1 MEYLIANPWI
11 MWLAVGVVFLIVELL
26 TTALVS
32 IWFVPS
38 AIITCLLSFVVD
50 NLLIQIAIFVALS
63 AVFMVVCRKIY
74 NKHIKKPVDDVD
86 QNEKLI
92 GKTAKVAEDT
102 NGISGRILVG
112 DVLESSKEKVKYAS
126 PVPGGVGPLT
136 NLELLENLIKSYEM
150 REK

>member
-1 MEYLIANPWI
+1 MEYLISNPWVL
-11 MWLAVGVVFLIVELL
+11 WLVVGILFLIVELM

-32 IWFVPS
+32 IWFVPA

-50 NLLIQIAIFVALS
+50 GFLWQTAIFVVLS

-92 GKTAKVAEDT
+92 GKTATVAEDT
-102 NGISGRILVG
+102 NGFTGRILVG
-112 DVLESSKEKVKYAS
+112 DIYWKAVSENGEAIPKGETVKIK
-126 PVPGGVGPLT
+126 GVNGTTLVI
-136 NLELLENLIKSYEM
+136 NKL
-150 REK
+150 

>member
-1 MEYLIANPWI
+1 MEYLIANMWI

-112 DVLESSKEKVKYAS
+112 DVYWKAVSENGDIIPKGETVKVKS
-126 PVPGGVGPLT
+126 VNGTTLVINKL
-136 NLELLENLIKSYEM
+136 
-150 REK
+150 

>member
-1 MEYLIANPWI
+1 MDYLIANPWI
-11 MWLAVGVVFLIVELL
+11 MWLAVGVLFLIVELL

-50 NLLIQIAIFVALS
+50 SLLIQIAVFVVLS

-86 QNEKLI
+86 QNENLL
-92 GKTAKVAEDT
+92 GKTATVTEDT
-102 NGISGRILVG
+102 NGIMGRILVG
-112 DVLESSKEKVKYAS
+112 DVYWKAISEDGNIIQKGETVK
-126 PVPGGVGPLT
+126 
-136 NLELLENLIKSYEM
+136 IKSVNGTTLVIN
-150 REK
+150 KL

>member
-63 AVFMVVCRKIY
+63 AVFMVICRKIY
-74 NKHIKKPVDDVD
+74 NKHIKKPVDEVD
-86 QNEKLI
+86 QNEKLL
-92 GKTAKVAEDT
+92 GKTATVTEDT
-102 NGISGRILVG
+102 NGITGRILVG
-112 DVLESSKEKVKYAS
+112 DVYWKAVS
-126 PVPGGVGPLT
+126 
-136 NLELLENLIKSYEM
+136 ENGDIIPKGETVTIKSVNGTTLVIN
-150 REK
+150 KL

>member
-11 MWLAVGVVFLIVELL
+11 MWLAVGILFLIVELL

-50 NLLIQIAIFVALS
+50 NLLIQIAIFVVLS

-86 QNEKLI
+86 QNENLL
-92 GKTAKVAEDT
+92 GKTATVTEDT

-112 DVLESSKEKVKYAS
+112 DVYWRAVSENGDTIQKGETVKIK
-126 PVPGGVGPLT
+126 GVNGTTLVI
-136 NLELLENLIKSYEM
+136 NKL
-150 REK
+150 

>member
-11 MWLAVGVVFLIVELL
+11 MWRAVGVVFLSVELL

-112 DVLESSKEKVKYAS
+112 DVYWKAVSENGDIIPKGETVKVKS
-126 PVPGGVGPLT
+126 VNGTTLVINKL
-136 NLELLENLIKSYEM
+136 
-150 REK
+150 

>member
-1 MEYLIANPWI
+1 MDYLIANPWI
-11 MWLAVGVVFLIVELL
+11 MWLAVGVLFLIVELL

-50 NLLIQIAIFVALS
+50 NLLIQIAIFVVLS

-86 QNEKLI
+86 QNEKLL
-92 GKTAKVAEDT
+92 GKTATVTEDT
-102 NGISGRILVG
+102 NGITGRILVG
-112 DVLESSKEKVKYAS
+112 DVYWRAVSENGDIIQKGETVKIK
-126 PVPGGVGPLT
+126 GVNGTTLVI
-136 NLELLENLIKSYEM
+136 NKL
-150 REK
+150 

>member
-1 MEYLIANPWI
+1 MDYLIANPWI
-11 MWLAVGVVFLIVELL
+11 MWLAVGVLFLIVELL

-50 NLLIQIAIFVALS
+50 NLLIQIAIFVVLS

-86 QNEKLI
+86 QNEKLL
-92 GKTAKVAEDT
+92 GKTATVTEDT
-102 NGISGRILVG
+102 NGITGRILVG
-112 DVLESSKEKVKYAS
+112 DVYWRAVSENGDIIQKGETVKIK
-126 PVPGGVGPLT
+126 GVKGTTLVI
-136 NLELLENLIKSYEM
+136 NKL
-150 REK
+150 

>member
-1 MEYLIANPWI
+1 MEYLIANPW
-11 MWLAVGVVFLIVELL
+11 MAWLAVGVLFLIVELL

-50 NLLIQIAIFVALS
+50 SLLIQIAIFVVLS

-86 QNEKLI
+86 QNEKLL
-92 GKTAKVAEDT
+92 GKTATVTEDT
-102 NGISGRILVG
+102 NGITGRILVG
-112 DVLESSKEKVKYAS
+112 DVYWRAVSENGDIIQKGETVKIK
-126 PVPGGVGPLT
+126 GVNGTTLVI
-136 NLELLENLIKSYEM
+136 NKL
-150 REK
+150 

>member
-1 MEYLIANPWI
+1 MDYLIANPWI
-11 MWLAVGVVFLIVELL
+11 MWLAVGVLFLIIELL

-50 NLLIQIAIFVALS
+50 NLLIQIAIFVVLS

-86 QNEKLI
+86 QNEKLL
-92 GKTAKVAEDT
+92 GKTATVTEDT
-102 NGISGRILVG
+102 NGITGRILVG
-112 DVLESSKEKVKYAS
+112 DVYWRAVSENGDIIQKGETVKIK
-126 PVPGGVGPLT
+126 GVNGTTLVI
-136 NLELLENLIKSYEM
+136 NKL
-150 REK
+150 

>member
-11 MWLAVGVVFLIVELL
+11 MWLAVGVLFLIVELL

-50 NLLIQIAIFVALS
+50 SLLIQIAIFVVLS

-86 QNEKLI
+86 QNEKLL
-92 GKTAKVAEDT
+92 GKSATVTEDT
-102 NGISGRILVG
+102 NGITGRILVG
-112 DVLESSKEKVKYAS
+112 DVYWRAVSENGDTIQKGETVK
-126 PVPGGVGPLT
+126 
-136 NLELLENLIKSYEM
+136 IKSVNGTTLVIN
-150 REK
+150 KL

>member
-11 MWLAVGVVFLIVELL
+11 MWLAVGIFFLIVELL

-50 NLLIQIAIFVALS
+50 SLLLQTAIFVVLS

-74 NKHIKKPVDDVD
+74 NKHIKKPVDEID
-86 QNEKLI
+86 QNEKLL
-92 GKTAKVAEDT
+92 GKTATVTEDT
-102 NGISGRILVG
+102 NAITGRILVG
-112 DVLESSKEKVKYAS
+112 DVYWRAVSESNEIIPKGETVK
-126 PVPGGVGPLT
+126 
-136 NLELLENLIKSYEM
+136 IKDV
-150 REK
+150 KGTTLVINKL